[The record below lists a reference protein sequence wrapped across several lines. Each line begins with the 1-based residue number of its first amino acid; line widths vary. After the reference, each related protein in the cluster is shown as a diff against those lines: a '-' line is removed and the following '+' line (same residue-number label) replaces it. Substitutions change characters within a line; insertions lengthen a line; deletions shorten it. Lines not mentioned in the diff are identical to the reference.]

1 MTLTVYESLEQ
12 GTDEW
17 LEARRGLVTAST
29 MNRLVTSTLKTADND
44 TSRALLNTLACERIT
59 GHVEGY
65 FETFD
70 MARGHN
76 EEPFAREEYA
86 AHKGVEVAQIGF
98 MTRDL
103 NGATL
108 GFSPD
113 GLVNDDG
120 LIEIKCPQPKEHLRT
135 ILAGKPP
142 THYQAQL
149 QVGLFV
155 SGREWI
161 DYVSYVQGMRLWG
174 QRVTP
179 DPAWFRAI
187 SEATLAAETSI
198 KNIIATYEQATE
210 GYPLAER
217 RPDLEEMRF

>member
-1 MTLTVYESLEQ
+1 MTLTVYETLEQ
-12 GTDEW
+12 GTEEW

-59 GHVEGY
+59 GHVEPH

-76 EEPFAREEYA
+76 EEPWAREEYA
-86 AHKGVEVAQIGF
+86 AHKNVEVTQIGF

-108 GFSPD
+108 GYSPD
-113 GLVNDDG
+113 GLVGDDG

-142 THYQAQL
+142 AQYQAQL

-155 SGREWI
+155 SGRAWI
-161 DYVSYVQGMRLWG
+161 DYVSFVQGMRLWKW
-174 QRVTP
+174 RVYP
-179 DPAWFRAI
+179 DLAWFNAI
-187 SEATLAAETSI
+187 GATALAAEFRITE
-198 KNIIATYEQATE
+198 IIAAYEQATE

-217 RPDLEEMRF
+217 RPDIGGITF

>member
-1 MTLTVYESLEQ
+1 MTLTVYETLEQ
-12 GTDEW
+12 GTEEW

-29 MNRLVTSTLKTADND
+29 MNRLVTPTLKTADND

-59 GHVEGY
+59 GHVEPH

-86 AHKGVEVAQIGF
+86 AHQGVEVAQIGF
-98 MTRDL
+98 MTREV
-103 NGATL
+103 NGARL
-108 GFSPD
+108 GYSPD
-113 GLVNDDG
+113 GLVGDDG

-161 DYVSYVQGMRLWG
+161 DYVSYVQGMRLWV

-179 DPAWFRAI
+179 DRAWFTAI
-187 SEATLAAETSI
+187 EAATLAAETSI
-198 KNIIATYEQATE
+198 KNIINIYEQATH

>member
-1 MTLTVYESLEQ
+1 MMLTVYETLEQ
-12 GTDEW
+12 GTEEW
-17 LEARRGLVTAST
+17 LEARRGLVAAST

-98 MTRDL
+98 MTRGV

-108 GFSPD
+108 GYSPD

-142 THYQAQL
+142 AQYQAQL

-161 DYVSYVQGMRLWG
+161 DYVSYVQGMRLWVR
-174 QRVTP
+174 RVTP
-179 DPAWFRAI
+179 DRAWFTAI
-187 SEATLAAETSI
+187 SAATLAAETSI
-198 KNIIATYEQATE
+198 KNIIAQYEQATHGMPE
-210 GYPLAER
+210 IER
-217 RPDLEEMRF
+217 RPDIGGITF

>member
-1 MTLTVYESLEQ
+1 MTLTVYETLEQ
-12 GTDEW
+12 GTEEW

-29 MNRLVTSTLKTADND
+29 MNRLVTSTLKVADND

-59 GHVEGY
+59 GHVEPH

-86 AHKGVEVAQIGF
+86 AHHGVEVAQIGF
-98 MTRDL
+98 MTREF

-108 GFSPD
+108 GYSPD

-135 ILAGKPP
+135 ILTGKPP
-142 THYQAQL
+142 TQYQAQL

-155 SGREWI
+155 SSRKWI
-161 DYVSYVQGMRLWG
+161 DYVSYVQGMRLWV

-179 DPAWFRAI
+179 DRAWFEAI
-187 SEATLAAETSI
+187 SAATLAAETSI
-198 KNIIATYEQATE
+198 NNTIAQYVYATH